1 MFIVVFVLYTGG
13 SIGYRFG
20 REKRQLPFWRRS
32 ITRGVLMATC
42 VVVIGIIMLQNHF
55 ILAAALAFIFAFV
68 AWMAGRDVVV
78 DRRERMNS
86 FYRSLARVDAG
97 SSDQRFTGGPVGR
110 WAATL
115 GEADYAIVA
124 GRIADATKQGDDSAD
139 ELLREIYQGG
149 LASDQRRTNA
159 PQEALRS

>member
-1 MFIVVFVLYTGG
+1 MG
-13 SIGYRFG
+13 
-20 REKRQLPFWRRS
+20 
-32 ITRGVLMATC
+32 TC
-42 VVVIGIIMLQNHF
+42 VVVVAIIMLQNHF
-55 ILAAALAFIFAFV
+55 ILGAALAFLFASV
-68 AWMAGRDVVV
+68 AWMAGRDVVI
-78 DRRERMNS
+78 DDTERMNS

-97 SSDQRFTGGPVGR
+97 HSHQRFTAGPVGR

-115 GEADYAIVA
+115 AEGDYAIVA

-139 ELLREIYQGG
+139 QLLREIYQGG

>member
-1 MFIVVFVLYTGG
+1 MFVVVFVLYTGG

-20 REKRQLPFWRRS
+20 RERRQLPFWRQS
-32 ITRGVLMATC
+32 ITRGVLMGTC
-42 VVVIGIIMLQNHF
+42 VVVVAIIMLQNQF
-55 ILAAALAFIFAFV
+55 ILGAALAFIFVSV
-68 AWMAGRDVVV
+68 AWMAGRDVIV
-78 DRRERMNS
+78 DDRERMNS
-86 FYRSLARVDAG
+86 FYRTLARVDAG

-115 GEADYAIVA
+115 DEADYAVVA

-139 ELLREIYQGG
+139 QLLREIYQGG